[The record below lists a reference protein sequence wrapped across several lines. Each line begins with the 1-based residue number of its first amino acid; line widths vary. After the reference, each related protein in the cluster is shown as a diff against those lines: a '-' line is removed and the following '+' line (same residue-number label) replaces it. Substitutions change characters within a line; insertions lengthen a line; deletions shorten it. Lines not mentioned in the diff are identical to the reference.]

1 MHKLRL
7 NERQRKL
14 WVVAVF
20 LARVAALSLPLY
32 FILWANPSF
41 DPLQYAVRDNV
52 LSAAKFAG
60 VDANA
65 DGFYLNL
72 KTVDGPVTIDIAAD
86 CTGWKSIA
94 AYLALLLAVPKTSGK
109 KRLIGLIGVPIL
121 YAVNVGRITFLLWVV
136 VNMGFGYF
144 RVFHE
149 YLWKLG
155 LSLAVLVVWYA
166 WLTKIA
172 GKIKTEKFISY

>member
-7 NERQRKL
+7 DERQRKL

-32 FILWANPSF
+32 FILWINPSF
-41 DPLQYAVRDNV
+41 DSLQYAVRDNA
-52 LSAAKFAG
+52 LSVAKVAG
-60 VDANA
+60 VNA
-65 DGFYLNL
+65 DVDGFDL
-72 KTVDGPVTIDIAAD
+72 KLDTVDGPVTINIAAD
-86 CTGWKSIA
+86 CTGWKSA
-94 AYLALLLAVPKTSGK
+94 VAYLALVLAVPKISNK
-109 KRLIGLIGVPIL
+109 KRLLALVGIPIL
-121 YAVNVGRITFLLWVV
+121 YAVNVVRIAFLLWVA

-166 WLTKIA
+166 WLTKMA